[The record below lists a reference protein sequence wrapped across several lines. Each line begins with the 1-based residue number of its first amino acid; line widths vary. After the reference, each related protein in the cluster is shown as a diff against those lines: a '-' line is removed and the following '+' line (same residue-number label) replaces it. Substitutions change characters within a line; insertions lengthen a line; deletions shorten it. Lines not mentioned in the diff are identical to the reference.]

1 MLANRSDP
9 VLIMRRKIWLIY
21 CKIKVENSLDF
32 SYKNITEMKI
42 EMKMIISISQLSKL
56 RIWKFN
62 LRAVVGDRLMDT
74 WTISATLNT
83 TFKQHSECGSS
94 TRVRKYKIALERL
107 A

>member
-42 EMKMIISISQLSKL
+42 EMKMIISIS
-56 RIWKFN
+56 
-62 LRAVVGDRLMDT
+62 
-74 WTISATLNT
+74 
-83 TFKQHSECGSS
+83 
-94 TRVRKYKIALERL
+94 
-107 A
+107 